1 MSLIGRLARKTLV
14 EPNVF
19 VTSKGRDAK
28 EKFIKHS
35 VKKAQ
40 QNKQAITP
48 LLAKF
53 KQNMQFGGVSATEC
67 EKHIIVLAKY
77 GWSLE
82 NAIEVADSLSYDSFM
97 LVVSGIPQKTLQKAL
112 LWVRSVIVV

>member
-1 MSLIGRLARKTLV
+1 MSIIGRLARKTLV

-28 EKFIKHS
+28 EKFIKHG

-40 QNKQAITP
+40 QNKQAISL
-48 LLAKF
+48 LLANF
-53 KQNMQFGGVSATEC
+53 KHNMQFGGGEC
-67 EKHIIVLAKY
+67 EKHIIVLEKY
-77 GWSLE
+77 GWSIE

-112 LWVRSVIVV
+112 LWVRSVIVL